1 MESDYGHP
9 AQHNGETFSRTGE
22 ASDEPHGEVIGGVG
36 EGAGWITTKQAAKSL
51 GVSRRMVQEY
61 VRRGD
66 LAAQVEGKGVSKTY
80 YISIGSLNGLR
91 ERRRQEAK
99 ETPASAAVSSEK
111 RNKANLTA
119 NLGEVSHGAIGEA
132 LRHMLERLEARTAE
146 AADLRVRLELTAQA
160 ESTLREAVERERERA
175 DRLEA
180 ELSEARKSL
189 SEPREVLNTST
200 ALTAKVDN
208 APDLQETPRR
218 RSWFMKFFFG
228 P

>member
-9 AQHNGETFSRTGE
+9 AQHNGETFGRTDE
-22 ASDEPHGEVIGGVG
+22 ASDERFGEILDENG
-36 EGAGWITTKQAAKSL
+36 EGAGWVTTKQAAKSL

-66 LAAQVEGKGVSKTY
+66 LGAQVEGEGVSKTY
-80 YISIGSLNGLR
+80 YISIDSLNGLR

-99 ETPASAAVSSEK
+99 EPPASAVVSSEK
-111 RNKANLTA
+111 RDKA
-119 NLGEVSHGAIGEA
+119 NLGEASREAIGEA

-160 ESTLREAVERERERA
+160 ESTLREALERERERA

-180 ELSEARKSL
+180 ELSEAWRFL
-189 SEPREVLNTST
+189 SEPREVLDAPAEAAAEVN
-200 ALTAKVDN
+200 N
-208 APDLQETPRR
+208 APEPQEAAGR